1 MAVFKSEIEPP
12 GEKVQTKVPHAPLSA
27 DVTQSYTL
35 LKITFLKIHFWQNTF
50 DKYAFNKVAKL
61 GDGYLQI

>member
-35 LKITFLKIHFWQNTF
+35 LKITFLKIHFWQN
-50 DKYAFNKVAKL
+50 NKVAKL